1 MTRQEALFTYLLRQ
15 ADTNLILGQRLAE
28 WCGVGPFLEEDLA
41 LTNIALDLFGTAE
54 ALLKYAAE
62 VEGKGRTADDLTFLR
77 PEREFTNILLV
88 EQPNVDFGATI
99 LRQFFVDVFDFYHY
113 TELAKSGDQTIAGV
127 AAKALKETAY
137 HLRHSESWVIR
148 LGDGTEESHTRMQ
161 NALNELWRFTDEQF
175 EMNDVDTMLIEERIA
190 VDLSKLKSPWLE
202 KVQQVLTEATLVIP
216 ENIFM
221 QRGGREGKHS
231 EHFGFLLAEM
241 QFLPRAYPG
250 ASW

>member
-1 MTRQEALFTYLLRQ
+1 
-15 ADTNLILGQRLAE
+15 
-28 WCGVGPFLEEDLA
+28 
-41 LTNIALDLFGTAE
+41 
-54 ALLKYAAE
+54 
-62 VEGKGRTADDLTFLR
+62 
-77 PEREFTNILLV
+77 
-88 EQPNVDFGATI
+88 
-99 LRQFFVDVFDFYHY
+99 
-113 TELAKSGDQTIAGV
+113 
-127 AAKALKETAY
+127 
-137 HLRHSESWVIR
+137 
-148 LGDGTEESHTRMQ
+148 
-161 NALNELWRFTDEQF
+161 
-175 EMNDVDTMLIEERIA
+175 MNDVDTMLIEERIA